1 MYEFS
6 TLVRTI
12 RALSGLCG
20 CVSAINTA
28 CFVWRWDLHFVNTTL
43 LETTARSDFETRWK
57 IQMSDRQL
65 WSICTSPI
73 AGEVTYKYCGNVPD
87 TIQLTLPVRTVICCM
102 TVQGEGE
109 EQVFLLSKCG
119 TDGTFKV
126 TGFGK
131 KIGCFF
137 CQKVTTPSVCMVC
150 CEEVTT
156 SSVCMLWLWGS
167 DDIFSLYA
175 LAVMKW
181 RRLQSVCCG
190 CDEVTTPSVCMLWLW
205 WSDDIFSLYAVAVM
219 KWRRLQSVCC
229 GCDEVTTPSVC
240 MLWLWWSY
248 DAYILF
254 CVCQRTAY
262 YYLYFSWLI
271 CTHRYHSYHVPS
283 VLHRYNLA
291 YVYSSQYK
299 NFPYRICTL
308 AYSLLPYSTSC
319 SISYRR

>member
-1 MYEFS
+1 M
-6 TLVRTI
+6 
-12 RALSGLCG
+12 
-20 CVSAINTA
+20 
-28 CFVWRWDLHFVNTTL
+28 WRWDLHFVNTTL

-205 WSDDIFSLYAVAVM
+205 WS
-219 KWRRLQSVCC
+219 
-229 GCDEVTTPSVC
+229 
-240 MLWLWWSY
+240 Y